1 MYEYA
6 LRRVLLNIP
15 VVFLVLV
22 LTFLMVQG
30 MPGDAI
36 ESRLAGTGL
45 TPDQIEQFRE
55 EAGLNRPLHVQFFSW
70 LGDLLTGDLGESLY
84 TGVPVSDELGDR
96 LLPSIEIGLLA
107 LLVAVVV
114 AVPLGTISAV
124 KMNTP
129 MDYGARMFAII
140 GLAIPE
146 FFLAV
151 TVILVASKAFGYFP
165 PIGFTPPHQDPW
177 LNLQQIWLPVMVVG
191 LARAAAL
198 SRIMRSSLLEVMRAD
213 YIRTARSK
221 GLPERTV
228 IIRHA
233 MRSSLIPFITILG
246 LQLATIVGGLV
257 VVETVFN
264 VPGMGQFI
272 VRSVLTRDFIPLQV
286 TVLFIALSIVTVNLL
301 IDLSYGWLDP
311 RIRYGG

>member
-1 MYEYA
+1 
-6 LRRVLLNIP
+6 
-15 VVFLVLV
+15 
-22 LTFLMVQG
+22 
-30 MPGDAI
+30 
-36 ESRLAGTGL
+36 
-45 TPDQIEQFRE
+45 
-55 EAGLNRPLHVQFFSW
+55 
-70 LGDLLTGDLGESLY
+70 
-84 TGVPVSDELGDR
+84 
-96 LLPSIEIGLLA
+96 
-107 LLVAVVV
+107 
-114 AVPLGTISAV
+114 
-124 KMNTP
+124 
-129 MDYGARMFAII
+129 MFAII